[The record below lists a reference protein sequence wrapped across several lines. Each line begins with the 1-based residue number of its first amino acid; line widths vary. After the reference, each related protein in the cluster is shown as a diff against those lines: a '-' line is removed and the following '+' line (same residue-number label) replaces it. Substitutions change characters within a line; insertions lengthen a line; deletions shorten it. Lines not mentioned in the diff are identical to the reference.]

1 MLDQFYVFEDHR
13 YRAGS
18 GSRCNLCQRGEVCA
32 EGGVGELQQHWEA
45 FGWPVV
51 VGGGAQIGAAIT
63 PASDNCNTWSD
74 ADTL

>member
-1 MLDQFYVFEDHR
+1 MSKR
-13 YRAGS
+13 GS
-18 GSRCNLCQRGEVCA
+18 MRG
-32 EGGVGELQQHWEA
+32 GRVGELQQHWEA